1 MPTGFEKMA
10 HLMRRTAC
18 GARPDEIENYLTEGF
33 EAVVDRLVNYDDVP
47 EAPNLPP
54 TPITRDGTFNI
65 RLLEIENTVSWWLS
79 ILLQTRRPLRE
90 RMVLFWHDHFA
101 TAVNKVGAPNG
112 YKYLYWQNLLFRQH
126 ATGNFRTLLK
136 AVNRDPAMLWWLDN
150 YLNFKD
156 SPNENYARELMEIF
170 ALGSEAFTGGIYTEP
185 DVQQGARAFTGWGL
199 IDRRQDMELMDEQN
213 GPITNPALVV
223 LIPPSTN
230 DNSVAAQR
238 HDYGNKTIFGVNA
251 NFNGDDVVDLILDH
265 DPQRRY
271 AARMIGR
278 KLFEH
283 FAYENPEEHI
293 VEHLAAVAMR
303 TNFDIK
309 ALLRD
314 LFLNVKEFYSEKAMH
329 ALVKWPVYYVVSA
342 VRLLQGSI
350 TTGGL
355 YGGGFGGFN
364 VPQPTTIG
372 AMGMVML
379 NPPDV
384 FGWPGRED
392 WLTTSQLF
400 ARMNWAS
407 SFTSNRSTVP
417 GNTGIPLEAVLQTAG
432 LGAQATAEQV
442 VDYFIDLLAQT
453 PLGASARQGLL
464 DYLRKNDNGSL
475 GTFTLD
481 AATKD
486 KKVRGL
492 IHLLLACPEAQT
504 H

>member
-1 MPTGFEKMA
+1 MPTAYEKMA
-10 HLMRRTAC
+10 HLLRRAAF
-18 GARPDEIENYLTEGF
+18 GARPDEIDNYLKDGF
-33 EAVVDRLVNYDDVP
+33 EAVVDQLLNYDSVP
-47 EAPNLPP
+47 EPP
-54 TPITRDGTFNI
+54 GIPSVPITRDGTFNI
-65 RLLEIENTVSWWLS
+65 RLLEIENTVSWWLQVM
-79 ILLQTRRPLRE
+79 IQTKRPLRE
-90 RMVLFWHDHFA
+90 RMVIFWHDHFA

-126 ATGNFRTLLK
+126 ATGNFRTMLK

-150 YLNFKD
+150 YLNVKD

-170 ALGSEAFTGGIYTEP
+170 ALGSEAFTSGIYTEP
-185 DVQQGARAFTGWGL
+185 DVQQAARAFTGWGL
-199 IDRRQDMELMDEQN
+199 IDRRQDMELMNEQN
-213 GPITNPALVV
+213 GPITDPALVV
-223 LIPPSTN
+223 LIPPAVS
-230 DNSVAAQR
+230 DNSIPAQR
-238 HDYGNKTIFGVNA
+238 HDYGNKTVFGVNA
-251 NFNGDDVVDLILDH
+251 NLNGDDIVDLILDH
-265 DPQRRY
+265 EPQRTY

-283 FAYENPEEHI
+283 FAYENPEEHV
-293 VEHLAAVAMR
+293 VEHLAAVAKR

-309 ALLRD
+309 SVLRD

-329 ALVKWPVYYVVSA
+329 ALVKWPVYYVISG

-350 TTGGL
+350 STGGL

-372 AMGMVML
+372 AMGMVLL

-400 ARMNWAS
+400 ARMNWAA
-407 SFTSNRSTVP
+407 SFVGNRRTVP
-417 GNTGIPLEAVLQTAG
+417 GDTGIPIETVLQTAG
-432 LGAQATAEQV
+432 LGAQSTAEQV
-442 VDYFIDLLAQT
+442 VDYFTRLLVQT
-453 PLGASARQGLL
+453 GLSAEARQALI
-464 DYLRKNDNGSL
+464 DYLKKNDNGTL

-481 AATKD
+481 TTTKD

-492 IHLLLACPEAQT
+492 IHLLLSSPEAQSY
-504 H
+504 

>member
-1 MPTGFEKMA
+1 MPTAHERMA
-10 HLMRRTAC
+10 HLLRRAAF
-18 GARPDEIENYLTEGF
+18 GARPDQIEGYLNQGF
-33 EAVVDRLVNYDDVP
+33 EATVDQLLNYDSVP
-47 EAPNLPP
+47 EAPDVPV

-65 RLLEIENTVSWWLS
+65 RLLEIENTVSWWLA
-79 ILLQTRRPLRE
+79 IMLKTRRPLRE

-101 TAVNKVGAPNG
+101 TAVSKVGAPNG
-112 YKYLYWQNLLFRQH
+112 YKYLYWQNQLFRQY
-126 ATGNFRTLLK
+126 ATGNFRLLLK

-150 YLNFKD
+150 YLNVKD

-170 ALGSEAFTGGIYTEP
+170 ALGSEAFIAGVYTEP
-185 DVQQGARAFTGWGL
+185 DVQQAARAFTGWGL
-199 IDRRQDMELMDEQN
+199 IDRRQDMERMDEQN
-213 GPITNPALVV
+213 GPITDPTQVV
-223 LIPPSTN
+223 LIPPGTN
-230 DNSVAAQR
+230 DNSLPAQR
-238 HDYGNKTIFGVNA
+238 HDYGNKTVFGVTRDL
-251 NFNGDDVVDLILDH
+251 NGDDIVDLILDH
-265 DPQRRY
+265 EPQRSY

-283 FAYENPEEHI
+283 FAYENPEEHVI
-293 VEHLAAVAMR
+293 EHLAQVAKR
-303 TNFDIK
+303 TNFDLK

-314 LFLNVKEFYSEKAMH
+314 LLLNVKEFYSDRAMH
-329 ALVKWPVYYVVSA
+329 ALVKWPVYYVVSG

-350 TTGGL
+350 NTIGL

-372 AMGMVML
+372 AMGMVLL

-392 WLTTSQLF
+392 WLTTSQMF
-400 ARMNWAS
+400 ARMNWANG
-407 SFTSNRSTVP
+407 FVNNRSTAP
-417 GNTGIPLEAVLQTAG
+417 GNTGIPLETVLQSAG

-442 VDYFIDLLAQT
+442 VDYFISLLVQT
-453 PLGASARQGLL
+453 PLSVGARQGLL
-464 DYLRKNDNGSL
+464 DYLKKNDNGAP

-492 IHLLLACPEAQT
+492 IHLLLACPEAQSF
-504 H
+504 